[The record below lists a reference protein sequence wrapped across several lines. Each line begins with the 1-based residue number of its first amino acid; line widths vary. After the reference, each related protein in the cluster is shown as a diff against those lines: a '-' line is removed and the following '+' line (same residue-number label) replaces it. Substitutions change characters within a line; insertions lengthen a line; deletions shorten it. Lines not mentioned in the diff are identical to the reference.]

1 LFTLR
6 RIIASS
12 HHRIVASSHH
22 RKDVFTMARARIL
35 LADDHDLFRE
45 GLAGLINAQADLEV
59 VAEAGDGLEALT
71 LARKLTPDLVVMDI
85 KMPVCDGL
93 EATRLIRAELP
104 SARIVVLTVH
114 DEDAKLFE
122 AIKAGANGYMLKNTN
137 STQFLQGIRNALRG
151 EAVLPPKLAAGLLD
165 EFARL
170 SRRPMP
176 ATVSEEA
183 PILSPREQELLNLIA
198 TGASDKEIATMLSI
212 SLHTVKSH
220 VRNILAKFHA
230 VNRHH
235 AVELAAQQGLL
246 DRD

>member
-1 LFTLR
+1 MT
-6 RIIASS
+6 
-12 HHRIVASSHH
+12 
-22 RKDVFTMARARIL
+22 RARIL

-59 VAEAGDGLEALT
+59 VAEAGDGLEALA
-71 LARKLTPDLVVMDI
+71 LARKLTPDLLVMDI
-85 KMPVCDGL
+85 KMPICDGL

-104 SARIVVLTVH
+104 SARIVMLTVH

-137 STQFLQGIRNALRG
+137 STRFLQGIRSALAG
-151 EAVLPPKLAAGLLD
+151 EAVLPPRLAAGLLD

-170 SRRPMP
+170 ARRPLP
-176 ATVSEEA
+176 AATSEDT

-198 TGASDKEIATMLSI
+198 TGASDKEIAATLSI
-212 SLHTVKSH
+212 SVHTVKSH
-220 VRNILAKFHA
+220 VRNILSKFHA

-246 DRD
+246 DHE